1 MTKTKFSTKY
11 VAVCGMFIAIA
22 YVLTL
27 VGQLVP
33 NVAGFLSYDPKDVA
47 VVIVGFIMGPLASVL
62 VSVVTSLIEM
72 VSVSS
77 TGPIG
82 FLMNVLSTCAF
93 AVPAAILYRKMHN
106 QKGAVLGLL
115 AGIVCMAVCMVL
127 WNYIVTPLYMGVPRE
142 VVAGMLATVFLPF
155 NLVKGALNAVLTML
169 LYKPVVGSLR
179 AAKLIEAGPT
189 KTEYKAANIIVLLVV
204 FAVLVVLFLK
214 LAGVI

>member
-179 AAKLIEAGPT
+179 AAKLIEAGPA

>member
-1 MTKTKFSTKY
+1 MAKTKFSTKY

-47 VVIVGFIMGPLASVL
+47 VVIIGFIMGPMASVL

-115 AGIVCMAVCMVL
+115 AGIVCMAVCMLL

-142 VVAGMLATVFLPF
+142 VVAGMLASVFLPF
-155 NLVKGALNAVLTML
+155 NLIKGALNAVLTML

-179 AAKLIEAGPT
+179 AAKLIEAGPA
-189 KTEYKAANIIVLLVV
+189 KTEYQAANFIVLLVV

>member
-1 MTKTKFSTKY
+1 MTKTKFSTRY

-47 VVIVGFIMGPLASVL
+47 VVIVGFIMGPMASVL
-62 VSVVTSLIEM
+62 VSVVTSLLEM

-93 AVPAAILYRKMHN
+93 AVPAAILYRKMHS
-106 QKGAVLGLL
+106 QKGAVLGLV
-115 AGIVCMAVCMVL
+115 AGIVCMAVCMIL

-142 VVAGMLATVFLPF
+142 VVAGMLASVFLPF
-155 NLVKGALNAVLTML
+155 NLIKGALNAVLTML

-179 AAKLIEAGPT
+179 AAKLIEAGPA

-204 FAVLVVLFLK
+204 FAVLIALFMK

>member
-1 MTKTKFSTKY
+1 MTKSKFSTKY

-27 VGQLVP
+27 VGKIVP

-47 VVIVGFIMGPLASVL
+47 VVIVGFILGPLASVL
-62 VSVVTSLIEM
+62 VSVVASLLEM
-72 VSVSS
+72 ISVSS

-93 AVPAAILYRKMHN
+93 AVPAAIIYRKMHN
-106 QKGAVLGLL
+106 QKGAVVGLVS
-115 AGIVCMAVCMVL
+115 GIVCMAICMVL

-142 VVAGMLATVFLPF
+142 VVAGMLASVFLPF
-155 NLVKGALNAVLTML
+155 NLIKGALNAVLTML

-179 AAKLIEAGPT
+179 AAKLIEAGPA
-189 KTEYKAANIIVLLVV
+189 KTEYKPLNLIVLVVV
-204 FAVLVVLFLK
+204 FALLVVLFLK
-214 LAGVI
+214 LAGVF

>member
-27 VGQLVP
+27 VGKIIP

-72 VSVSS
+72 LSVSS

-93 AVPAAILYRKMHN
+93 AVPAAIVYRKMHN
-106 QKGAVLGLL
+106 QKGAVCGLVV
-115 AGIVCMAVCMVL
+115 GIVCMAICMVL

-142 VVAGMLATVFLPF
+142 VVAGMLASVFLPF
-155 NLVKGALNAVLTML
+155 NLIKGALNAVLTML

-179 AAKLIEAGPT
+179 AAKLIEAGPG
-189 KTEYKAANIIVLLVV
+189 KTEYKAVNIIILLLVL
-204 FAVLVVLFLK
+204 AVLVVLLLK
-214 LAGVI
+214 LAGIF